1 MSDKIVVIDGNS
13 LAYRAYYAL
22 PATIVTSKGIQIN
35 SVYGFVSMLL
45 KVLNEEKPSGIAV
58 AFDSAAPTFRH
69 DLFDEYKS
77 NRPGMPDELIVQMG
91 ILEDFLRNIKIP
103 VFKVNGYEADDIIGT
118 IAKRMADSGYDVLL
132 ITSDKDALQLVS
144 SRIKVMAN
152 KKGISDVIIYD
163 ENAVHEKF
171 GVWPHQ
177 IADYLSLVGDKSDNI
192 PGVAGIGEKTAVEL
206 IEKFGDLDSILK
218 NADLVSQEKVR
229 KILHENSEQA
239 VMSRELSALNLDAPL
254 NFRNDDLLLKPVD
267 VDLVSDAFLG
277 LEFKTLVSRI
287 PDWFVQKTVEAPIET
302 RLYNKDNLIDELS
315 RLDELAG
322 EISGSKYISIFANV
336 SEDSDGELSIRGLN
350 ISIPGESYFISDRL
364 LGRDFLEGLLR
375 SSSKIFGSPA
385 EKIFFYLKPLMKLLL
400 ENKIELKGR
409 LFDLAIADYLLRPT
423 IASRS
428 LKEVQELY
436 MGKSGIDSGSST
448 FRELKDILA
457 VKLDE
462 FEMRRLFEEI
472 EMPLVG
478 VLAQMELNGV
488 AVDREY
494 LTDLVDVYEVRI
506 NELCNDIYGMADQYF
521 NINSPQQLGKVLFD
535 KLKIAKPRKTK
546 TGYATGR
553 AVLDELIG
561 VHPIIEKIIEYR
573 ECSKLKNT
581 YIDALPKYIS
591 KKDGRIHTS
600 YNQMATATG
609 RLSSSDPNIQNIPIK
624 TETGREIRKA
634 FIAEKGNL
642 LISADYSQIELRIL
656 AFLSGDKVLMSA
668 FKNGLDIH
676 AITATE
682 ILGKNINEITPADRR
697 LGKTINFG
705 IIYGM
710 SEHGL
715 SQTLAI
721 SREDARSYIKS
732 YFDHFPDVKRYLDG
746 LVAFAKKNG
755 YVTTIFGRRRP
766 VAELMS
772 TNQALYR
779 FGERIAMNSP
789 LQGSAADIIKI
800 ATVRLHRAISD
811 EGLGAKIVLSVH
823 DELVIEAP
831 EHEVEHASEVV
842 KHEMEGACD
851 LGEVGLRVDISTGN
865 SWYI

>member
-1 MSDKIVVIDGNS
+1 
-13 LAYRAYYAL
+13 
-22 PATIVTSKGIQIN
+22 
-35 SVYGFVSMLL
+35 
-45 KVLNEEKPSGIAV
+45 
-58 AFDSAAPTFRH
+58 
-69 DLFDEYKS
+69 
-77 NRPGMPDELIVQMG
+77 
-91 ILEDFLRNIKIP
+91 
-103 VFKVNGYEADDIIGT
+103 
-118 IAKRMADSGYDVLL
+118 
-132 ITSDKDALQLVS
+132 
-144 SRIKVMAN
+144 
-152 KKGISDVIIYD
+152 
-163 ENAVHEKF
+163 
-171 GVWPHQ
+171 
-177 IADYLSLVGDKSDNI
+177 
-192 PGVAGIGEKTAVEL
+192 
-206 IEKFGDLDSILK
+206 
-218 NADLVSQEKVR
+218 
-229 KILHENSEQA
+229 
-239 VMSRELSALNLDAPL
+239 
-254 NFRNDDLLLKPVD
+254 
-267 VDLVSDAFLG
+267 
-277 LEFKTLVSRI
+277 
-287 PDWFVQKTVEAPIET
+287 
-302 RLYNKDNLIDELS
+302 
-315 RLDELAG
+315 
-322 EISGSKYISIFANV
+322 
-336 SEDSDGELSIRGLN
+336 
-350 ISIPGESYFISDRL
+350 
-364 LGRDFLEGLLR
+364 
-375 SSSKIFGSPA
+375 
-385 EKIFFYLKPLMKLLL
+385 
-400 ENKIELKGR
+400 
-409 LFDLAIADYLLRPT
+409 
-423 IASRS
+423 
-428 LKEVQELY
+428 
-436 MGKSGIDSGSST
+436 
-448 FRELKDILA
+448 
-457 VKLDE
+457 
-462 FEMRRLFEEI
+462 
-472 EMPLVG
+472 
-478 VLAQMELNGV
+478 
-488 AVDREY
+488 
-494 LTDLVDVYEVRI
+494 
-506 NELCNDIYGMADQYF
+506 
-521 NINSPQQLGKVLFD
+521 
-535 KLKIAKPRKTK
+535 
-546 TGYATGR
+546 
-553 AVLDELIG
+553 
-561 VHPIIEKIIEYR
+561 
-573 ECSKLKNT
+573 
-581 YIDALPKYIS
+581 
-591 KKDGRIHTS
+591 
-600 YNQMATATG
+600 MATATG

-811 EGLGAKIVLSVH
+811 EGLSAKIVLSVH

-842 KHEMEGACD
+842 KYEMEGACD

>member
-1 MSDKIVVIDGNS
+1 MADKIVIIDGNS

-22 PATIVTSKGIQIN
+22 PATIVTSKGAQIN

-45 KVLNEEKPSGIAV
+45 KVLSEEKPSGVAV

-77 NRPGMPDELIVQMG
+77 NRPGMPDELVVQMG
-91 ILEDFLRNIKIP
+91 VLEDLLKKMKIP
-103 VFKVNGYEADDIIGT
+103 VFKADGYEADDIIGT

-132 ITSDKDALQLVS
+132 ITSDKDALQLVND
-144 SRIKVMAN
+144 RIKVMAN
-152 KKGISDVIIYD
+152 RKGISDVIMYD
-163 ENAVHEKF
+163 KNAVYEKF
-171 GVWPHQ
+171 GVWPGQ
-177 IADYLSLVGDKSDNI
+177 IADYLGLVGDKSDNI
-192 PGVAGIGEKTAVEL
+192 PGVAGIGEKTAAEL
-206 IEKFGDLDSILK
+206 IEKFGDFDGVFK
-218 NADLVSQEKVR
+218 NVNQLRQEKVR
-229 KILHENSEQA
+229 KILLENGKQA
-239 VMSRELSALNLDAPL
+239 AMSRELSTLNLDVPL
-254 NFRNDDLLLKPVD
+254 DFRVDDLLLKPVD
-267 VDLVSDAFLG
+267 ADAVRDAFLE

-287 PDWFVQKTVEAPIET
+287 PDWFVRKSAETPIET
-302 RLYNKDNLIDELS
+302 RLHSKDNLIDHLS
-315 RLDELAG
+315 RLDEVSD
-322 EISGSKYISIFANV
+322 EISGSKYISILATV
-336 SEDSDGELSIRGLN
+336 LEDSDGKLLVREFNMSTAN
-350 ISIPGESYFISDRL
+350 ESYFISDRL
-364 LGRDFLEGLLR
+364 LGRDFLEELLN

-385 EKIFFYLKPLMKLLL
+385 EKIFFDLKPFMKLLL
-400 ENKIELKGR
+400 ENKIELRGR
-409 LFDLAIADYLLRPT
+409 LFDLAIADYLLRPM

-428 LKEVQELY
+428 LKEVQDIYL
-436 MGKSGIDSGSST
+436 GRSGIDLGSST
-448 FRELKDILA
+448 FHELKNILEA
-457 VKLDE
+457 KLDE
-462 FEMRRLFEEI
+462 FEMRKLFEEI
-472 EMPLVG
+472 EMPLVR
-478 VLAQMELNGV
+478 VLAQMELDGV

-494 LTDLVDVYEVRI
+494 LADLVDIYEVRI

-521 NINSPQQLGKVLFD
+521 NVNSPQQLGKVLFD

-591 KKDGRIHTS
+591 KKDGRVHTS

-624 TETGREIRKA
+624 TELGREIRKA

-656 AFLSGDKVLMSA
+656 AFLSGDKVLITA
-668 FKNGLDIH
+668 FKNGLDVH
-676 AITATE
+676 AITASE
-682 ILGKNINEITPADRR
+682 ILGKSINNITPADRR

-715 SQTLAI
+715 SQALAI
-721 SREDARSYIKS
+721 LREDARSYINS
-732 YFDHFPDVKRYLDG
+732 YFNHFPDVKRYLDG
-746 LVAFAKKNG
+746 LVIFAKKNG

-766 VAELMS
+766 VAELTS
-772 TNQALYR
+772 TNQALYS

-800 ATVRLHRAISD
+800 ATVKLQRAISD

-823 DELVIEAP
+823 DELVIETP
-831 EHEVEHASEVV
+831 EHEAERTMEVV